1 MTSSRM
7 KPEAVLFDL
16 DGTLVD
22 TAPDFFAVVNGL
34 RKDQG
39 KPELADEKIREQVS
53 NGGSA
58 LTRIAFDYPDQAG
71 RDLATASSVFI
82 EHRQQLLDRY
92 FDNIGTLS
100 GYFPG
105 FETVINE
112 LEKQEI
118 RWGIVTNKPRLYTDE
133 LLKKLNI
140 QCDVVIC
147 PDDVSKAK
155 PDPEPLLKAAEILG
169 LKAEQCWY
177 VGDHIRD
184 IQAGKAAEM
193 FTLAASFGYIE
204 ADDSAE
210 NWQADAIIETPE
222 KLLSFIKL

>member
-1 MTSSRM
+1 M
-7 KPEAVLFDL
+7 KPEAILFDL

-34 RKDQG
+34 RQDQG
-39 KPELADEKIREQVS
+39 KEKLADDTIREQVS
-53 NGGSA
+53 NGGAA
-58 LTRIAFDYPDQAG
+58 LTRLAFDYPDQAG
-71 RDLATASSVFI
+71 RDLASASAVFI
-82 EHRQQLLDRY
+82 NHRQQLLDRY

-100 GYFPG
+100 SFFPG
-105 FETVINE
+105 FEAVITE
-112 LEKQEI
+112 LEKQDI

-147 PDDVSKAK
+147 PDDVSKSK
-155 PDPEPLLKAAEILG
+155 PDPEPLFKAAEILA
-169 LKAEQCWY
+169 LQPQQCWY

-184 IQAGKAAEM
+184 IQAGKAADM
-193 FTLAASFGYIE
+193 YTLAASFGYIE

-210 NWQADAIIETPE
+210 NWQADAIIDAPE
-222 KLLSFIKL
+222 ALLEQLAANE